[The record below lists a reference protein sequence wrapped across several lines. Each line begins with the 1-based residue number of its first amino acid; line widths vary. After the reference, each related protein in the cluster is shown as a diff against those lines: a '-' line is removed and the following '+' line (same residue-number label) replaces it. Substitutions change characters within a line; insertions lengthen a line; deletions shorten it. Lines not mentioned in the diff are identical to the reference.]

1 MNNGAS
7 SLYKAIGPGVKSKEW
22 RKIFNLDFPAYPVSI
37 PNSLA
42 KQIRIDMPNTK
53 SAERRV
59 RNSSRKNLQ
68 NSSVKSKLRRL
79 DKQFRTTL
87 TAGKKDEAV
96 KLLSGVHSA
105 YDKAVKAGAITRPTA
120 NRKKSRLA
128 LALKK

>member
-1 MNNGAS
+1 
-7 SLYKAIGPGVKSKEW
+7 
-22 RKIFNLDFPAYPVSI
+22 
-37 PNSLA
+37 
-42 KQIRIDMPNTK
+42 MPNTK

-59 RNSSRKNLQ
+59 RNSARKNLQ

-79 DKQFRTTL
+79 DKQFRGTL

-96 KLLSGVHSA
+96 KLLPGVHSA